1 LREPLFDQRLTL
13 VSPQHLFG
21 VERAEVAPNCR
32 TLQVL
37 SLAVRLQHK
46 GVCRGE
52 EIDSQEALCA
62 SFVR

>member
-1 LREPLFDQRLTL
+1 MVVMRPGDHRVTFASCRQA
-13 VSPQHLFG
+13 
-21 VERAEVAPNCR
+21 AEVAPNCR